1 MTTPRR
7 SPTKAKPRG
16 KARVWKG
23 WVILRR
29 KGVGWVNETRLDVPV
44 SVALSQRHAK
54 GWRRAF
60 YERVRVTI
68 TEVPERRSSR

>member
-1 MTTPRR
+1 MTPRR

-29 KGVGWVNETRLDVPV
+29 KGVGWVNETRIDVPV
-44 SVALSQRHAK
+44 TVALSQQHAK
-54 GWRRAF
+54 GWRLAF
-60 YERVRVTI
+60 YERVRVEI
-68 TEVPERRSSR
+68 HEVPARRSSR